1 MPAHRG
7 EREDMEPRSEQLSD
21 VPELLATDLD
31 RYFQQLVLSF
41 QQRLYAF
48 ALRQTGNLEDAEDI
62 VQNDKLAWLLVILML
77 PLLGALM
84 YYFVRRPK
92 RISTLGQ

>member
-1 MPAHRG
+1 
-7 EREDMEPRSEQLSD
+7 MEPRGEQLSD
-21 VPELLATDLD
+21 VPELLAIDLD
-31 RYFQQLVLSF
+31 RYFQQLVLSS

>member
-1 MPAHRG
+1 MIYSLLFKLFSLFPIGLNGAAILG
-7 EREDMEPRSEQLSD
+7 AIFWVWIVYDCVSRESSE
-21 VPELLATDLD
+21 
-31 RYFQQLVLSF
+31 
-41 QQRLYAF
+41 
-48 ALRQTGNLEDAEDI
+48 G
-62 VQNDKLAWLLVILML
+62 NDKLAWLLVILML

>member
-1 MPAHRG
+1 MIYGLLFKLFSLLPLGLNGAALLG
-7 EREDMEPRSEQLSD
+7 AIFWVWIVYECVTKESSE
-21 VPELLATDLD
+21 
-31 RYFQQLVLSF
+31 
-41 QQRLYAF
+41 
-48 ALRQTGNLEDAEDI
+48 G
-62 VQNDKLAWLLVILML
+62 NDKLAWLLVILML